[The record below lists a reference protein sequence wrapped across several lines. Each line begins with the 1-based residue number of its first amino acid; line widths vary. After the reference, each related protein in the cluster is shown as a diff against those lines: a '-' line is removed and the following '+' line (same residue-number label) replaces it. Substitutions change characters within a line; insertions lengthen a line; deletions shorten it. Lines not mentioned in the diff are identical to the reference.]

1 MKLYPLLLAS
11 LVSASVARGAI
22 DFFALPE
29 KIVVP
34 KSVTPS
40 TAPVPPPPAPAATPA
55 PLPPTS
61 TNPRP
66 LTPPLPPEEAPV
78 LTFDGRYLKT
88 PFVGTENPSAQ
99 SFYDVGPNQGV
110 LIGFQYTTGQNE
122 AGGTGIESLT
132 PLFLRSAG
140 KMTGITRGP
149 RGERPATVLEARPG
163 YAVARVEIR
172 AASVVEAMWIT
183 FARYENGA
191 LDHSESY
198 KSEVIGGRGAHAS
211 QTTVRLRT
219 DTRPFVGMYG
229 KASNGINQFGLLVRK
244 EASAPVVPAGKPP
257 EPPQPFTPPGGTLL
271 GKTPTPS
278 PWTPPPAAPLP
289 PGTLQVLACANES
302 YTLFLNGREI
312 LSGNSSYQVQ
322 SGNFP
327 VAKGDVFC
335 AVVKNDNT
343 EDIWFSLRVVRD
355 GTTIFDAGDM
365 VYQTTEPTSWKTSRL
380 TSGFRE
386 PRVTTHKSKR
396 MGNDARPRAAR
407 PAPKDSATATMY
419 LKGVVQQ

>member
-11 LVSASVARGAI
+11 LVSASVAWGAI

-40 TAPVPPPPAPAATPA
+40 TAPDPPPPAPTATPA

-229 KASNGINQFGLLVRK
+229 KASNGINQFGLLVRPGGARRQASRASPTFHTARRHAAWK
-244 EASAPVVPAGKPP
+244 DSHAFALDASAR
-257 EPPQPFTPPGGTLL
+257 
-271 GKTPTPS
+271 S
-278 PWTPPPAAPLP
+278 PAATGHPSGSGLRQRELHTLSQRSRNPLRKQFL
-289 PGTLQVLACANES
+289 PGSVRQFS
-302 YTLFLNGREI
+302 SRE
-312 LSGNSSYQVQ
+312 
-322 SGNFP
+322 
-327 VAKGDVFC
+327 
-335 AVVKNDNT
+335 
-343 EDIWFSLRVVRD
+343 R
-355 GTTIFDAGDM
+355 
-365 VYQTTEPTSWKTSRL
+365 
-380 TSGFRE
+380 
-386 PRVTTHKSKR
+386 
-396 MGNDARPRAAR
+396 
-407 PAPKDSATATMY
+407 
-419 LKGVVQQ
+419 